1 MAAVSTK
8 QERWYGRL
16 TDIGFPW
23 STTILVVSLVFFPC
37 CFAPRLP
44 DDEPEPAF
52 ELTIE
57 AGENPREIRFT
68 WALPPSLREDVDSF
82 RLEWDLAGSGA
93 FVGVPGFDS
102 IPSSQ
107 SQAIESLPI
116 HLVPWSVAQWRIA
129 ALTDRGV
136 AIRTS
141 EPLNVSGASVGAGA
155 TGFFKASNPGA
166 DDSFG
171 SAVAV
176 AGDGRTL
183 AVGAGLEDSGSRRVN
198 GVQDDES
205 AVDSGAVYLF
215 REAEGRWLQDAY
227 LKASNPG
234 VVAGFGSYISLSDEG
249 EVLAI
254 GATGERGLS
263 QGINGDQ
270 TLDGEAEVGA
280 VYLFERTDLGWSQVA
295 YLKPSNTSDGQ
306 SFNFGSL
313 ALSGDGRTLVVGAS
327 AESSGSRGV
336 EGDQGV
342 FDALESGAVYV
353 FETSGTSWRQTAYLK
368 SSNADSGDRF
378 GFNVALSSDGQTLAV
393 AAPGES
399 SQAGA
404 DADNNEFLE
413 AGAVYVFQLQ
423 SGVWSEVAF
432 IKASNAE
439 AGDRFGA
446 GLALSGDGE
455 TLAVGS
461 EEDSGSFGIDGDPSN
476 NSAEDSGAIY
486 VFVQEGAVWMQEA
499 YLKPSSG
506 EAGDLFGRSLGLSFT
521 GDRLSVGAPGQD
533 EGGPGVDVDRAET
546 RFADSGAAY
555 VFQRQQ
561 SVWSE
566 VNFVKASNPGPD
578 DRFGT
583 SVSVSS
589 NGEVLAVGS
598 TGEDSSV
605 AGIDGDGNDNSSV
618 DAGAV
623 YVY

>member
-1 MAAVSTK
+1 M
-8 QERWYGRL
+8 
-16 TDIGFPW
+16 
-23 STTILVVSLVFFPC
+23 
-37 CFAPRLP
+37 
-44 DDEPEPAF
+44 
-52 ELTIE
+52 
-57 AGENPREIRFT
+57 
-68 WALPPSLREDVDSF
+68 DSF

>member
-1 MAAVSTK
+1 MSTK